1 MALLD
6 GVDPPYV
13 GGMKQPNRYDAA
25 RAVAALLLATGFPAL
40 AMAVTPRPKDA
51 ARVDAAHAQRAQRQK
66 PTDRLS
72 PVLEFLA
79 NSVGNGNEPS
89 ASPHFPPG
97 QPADRPPASPPGQT
111 DPPNP
116 PGRPSDRPPN
126 R

>member
-1 MALLD
+1 LALLD
-6 GVDPPYV
+6 VVDPPYV

-25 RAVAALLLATGFPAL
+25 RAVAALLLATGLPTL

-51 ARVDAAHAQRAQRQK
+51 AHTAAPRAQRQA
-66 PTDRLS
+66 PADRLS

-79 NSVGNGNEPS
+79 NSVGNGNGDEPS

-97 QPADRPPASPPGQT
+97 QPPDRPPSSPPGHNN
-111 DPPNP
+111 PPNP
-116 PGRPSDRPPN
+116 PGRPPDRPPK